1 MPVMFSFVFFLFSLS
16 INRHTHLRDTLP
28 YLERSIHVA
37 LETGDLEWAGYNSVR
52 ARVTV
57 VLS

>member
-1 MPVMFSFVFFLFSLS
+1 MSVMFSFVFSSS

-57 VLS
+57 VL